1 MQKSAICLA
10 DVPAAAAAARL
21 CEIDAINAP
30 WWWHDWCLRVSRTT
44 QEGRAHPCSHP
55 PCCSACMLCCSAPH
69 FSVVSCSV
77 HCTQQGFSDRMY
89 PFLYDAQTG
98 VQYEEVVR
106 EHTLGAPLSSSAA
119 KHFAP
124 ASTELPKQPVQ
135 FQDGAKEAAQF
146 EANAKTKV
154 LFLVTPKLAAFAR
167 DYYACPSL
175 PGAPADA
182 FSEGS
187 HWRQANVNHELM
199 QPASAEDSQRKRIS
213 AFTLN
218 FLDDTGWYVTDKSA
232 AQELEWGRGAGC
244 SFVLDGCGSWATSN
258 TNKQSYYCS
267 ESQAG
272 KDVCTH
278 DNRGIGTCS
287 AIPGTLCFT
296 ARADAA
302 KPLLY
307 CQDSNSFARSG
318 RQGVAAAF
326 KAVGGAVGSQ
336 SSRCLNTAQKLCTG
350 SACAGDAG
358 AAICADTSCDASGK
372 LYVELN
378 VGGKSSKLPCT
389 DGEFGAVVVQCCLE
403 KRMLV
408 TRHAV
413 QHGQPAWSAQQSP
426 ASPTQ
431 QRPPFHLLT
440 SISTTAH

>member
-1 MQKSAICLA
+1 
-10 DVPAAAAAARL
+10 
-21 CEIDAINAP
+21 
-30 WWWHDWCLRVSRTT
+30 
-44 QEGRAHPCSHP
+44 
-55 PCCSACMLCCSAPH
+55 
-69 FSVVSCSV
+69 
-77 HCTQQGFSDRMY
+77 MY

-98 VQYEEVVR
+98 IQYEEVVR

-167 DYYACPSL
+167 DYYGCPSL

-244 SFVLDGCGSWATSN
+244 SFVLDGCGSWATN
-258 TNKQSYYCS
+258 NANKQSYYCS
-267 ESQAG
+267 DSQAG

-287 AIPGTLCFT
+287 AIPGTSCFT

-307 CQDSNSFARSG
+307 CQDSSSFSRSG

-336 SSRCLNTAQKLCTG
+336 SSRCFNTPQKLCTG

-372 LYVELN
+372 LFVELN

-389 DGEFGAVVVQCCLE
+389 DGKFKQSSRAN
-403 KRMLV
+403 
-408 TRHAV
+408 
-413 QHGQPAWSAQQSP
+413 AQQPS
-426 ASPTQ
+426 
-431 QRPPFHLLT
+431 
-440 SISTTAH
+440 